1 MRFGLGPRIFLGG
14 VVVLAILVAR
24 FVATQRSLDSIRR
37 VTSSE
42 ERASQSASSAQS
54 LENLVLKLET
64 GARGYIITRDP
75 TLLVPWTQARDALP
89 AVSQQFLRDD
99 SSPAAL
105 QIDAAWRNYLGTW
118 SEPLVALARTNPAAA
133 RNRLTQ
139 SRANTQIN
147 SIRGRIDAYVATR
160 LTAVARDKKQVT
172 HVEHNAWLI
181 SVVGIAFTAAL
192 LIGVVAW
199 LLGAVIAPVRRIAD
213 ATAAIAVGHPNVLVP
228 EQGAGEVGQLAAAFN
243 AMSRSLAQQRRSL
256 AAQNVDLER
265 LANVLRAVLDSTV
278 DGILLTDHGGNV
290 QLANRPLTEMTGNLG
305 MTFDGPVTDRL
316 LSVSERMVDPEEFR
330 RAMTELRQNPEL
342 SSFNE
347 FEDRI
352 SGRVYQGWTAPVN
365 DDQGTFVGRIWT
377 LRDVT
382 SQRELDRLK
391 DDFVATVSHELRT
404 PLTSMMGFL
413 QMIRDG
419 EAGELNAEQ
428 ERFLAIVYRSSER
441 LQRLVGDLLFV
452 SRLDSDG
459 LQLQLQPVYIDDVL
473 REAVETV
480 DGIVRSHDLT
490 MTTDF
495 GAVPPVDADRERLS
509 QLFANLLSN
518 AVKFTPAG
526 GLITARTYSRNG
538 SVVAEIEDNGIG
550 IPEAEQDRLFQRF
563 FRSSIASAQAIPG
576 TGLGLVISKAIA
588 DAHGGV
594 IHVQSAPGTGTR
606 FSVALPI
613 DPNGA

>member
-1 MRFGLGPRIFLGG
+1 M
-14 VVVLAILVAR
+14 
-24 FVATQRSLDSIRR
+24 
-37 VTSSE
+37 
-42 ERASQSASSAQS
+42 
-54 LENLVLKLET
+54 
-64 GARGYIITRDP
+64 
-75 TLLVPWTQARDALP
+75 
-89 AVSQQFLRDD
+89 
-99 SSPAAL
+99 
-105 QIDAAWRNYLGTW
+105 
-118 SEPLVALARTNPAAA
+118 
-133 RNRLTQ
+133 
-139 SRANTQIN
+139 
-147 SIRGRIDAYVATR
+147 
-160 LTAVARDKKQVT
+160 
-172 HVEHNAWLI
+172 
-181 SVVGIAFTAAL
+181 
-192 LIGVVAW
+192 
-199 LLGAVIAPVRRIAD
+199 RRIAD
-213 ATAAIAVGHPNVLVP
+213 ATAAIAEGHPNVLVP
-228 EQGAGEVGQLAAAFN
+228 EKGAGEVGQLAAAFN

-256 AAQNVDLER
+256 ATQNVDLER
-265 LANVLRAVLDSTV
+265 LASVLRAVLDSTV
-278 DGILLTDHGGNV
+278 DGILLADKAGNV
-290 QLANRPLTEMTGNLG
+290 QLANRPLTEMTRNLG
-305 MTFDGPVTDRL
+305 MTFDGPVTARL
-316 LSVSERMVDPEEFR
+316 LSVSERMVDPEEFQ
-330 RAMTELRQNPEL
+330 RAMVELQDNPEL

-347 FEDRI
+347 FEDRV

-377 LRDVT
+377 LRDVS

-419 EAGELNAEQ
+419 EAGELNPEQ
-428 ERFLAIVYRSSER
+428 ERFLSIVYRSSER

-459 LQLQLQPVYIDDVL
+459 LQLRLQSVYVDEVL

-480 DGIVRSHDLT
+480 DGIVRSNDLT

-495 GAVPPVDADRERLS
+495 GAVPPVEADRERLS

-538 SVVAEIEDNGIG
+538 TVVAEIEDTGIG

-613 DPNGA
+613 DPNDA

>member
-1 MRFGLGPRIFLGG
+1 MRFGLGSRIFIGG
-14 VVVLAILVAR
+14 AVVLAILVVR
-24 FVATQRSLDSIRR
+24 FVATQHSLDSIRR

-42 ERASQSASSAQS
+42 ERSSQSASTAQS

-89 AVSQQFLRDD
+89 AVSQRLLKDD

-147 SIRGRIDAYVATR
+147 TIRNQIDAYVSAR
-160 LTAVARDKKQVT
+160 LSAVANYKQQVS

-181 SVVGIAFTAAL
+181 SVVGIAFTGAL
-192 LIGVVAW
+192 LIVVVAY
-199 LLGAVIAPVRRIAD
+199 LLGAVITPVRRIAD
-213 ATAAIAVGHPNVLVP
+213 ATAAIAAGHPNVLVP
-228 EQGAGEVGQLAAAFN
+228 EKGAGEVGQLAAAFN
-243 AMSRSLAQQRRSL
+243 TMSRSLAQQRRSL

-290 QLANRPLTEMTGNLG
+290 QLANRPLTEMTRNLG

-330 RAMTELRQNPEL
+330 RAMTELRENPEL

-347 FEDRI
+347 FEDRV

-419 EAGELNAEQ
+419 EAGELNPEQ
-428 ERFLAIVYRSSER
+428 ERFLSIVYRSSER

-459 LQLQLQPVYIDDVL
+459 LQLQLQPVYVDDLL
-473 REAVETV
+473 RDAVETV

-526 GLITARTYSRNG
+526 GFITARTYSRNG
-538 SVVAEIEDNGIG
+538 TVVAEIEDTGIG
-550 IPEAEQDRLFQRF
+550 IPEVEQDRLFQRF
-563 FRSSIASAQAIPG
+563 FRSSTASAQAIPG

-613 DPNGA
+613 DPNGT

>member
-1 MRFGLGPRIFLGG
+1 MRFGLGSRIFVGG
-14 VVVLAILVAR
+14 ILVVAILFAR
-24 FVATQRSLDSIRR
+24 FIATQHSLDSIRR
-37 VTSSE
+37 ATSSE
-42 ERASQSASSAQS
+42 ERAGQSASTAQT
-54 LENLVLKLET
+54 LENLVLKLEI

-75 TLLVPWTQARDALP
+75 TLLKPWTQARSALP
-89 AVSQQFLRDD
+89 TVSQQLLKDD

-118 SEPLVALARTNPAAA
+118 SEPLVALARTDPAAA

-147 SIRGRIDAYVATR
+147 TIRSQIDAYVSTR
-160 LTAVARDKKQVT
+160 LAAVARYKKQVS

-181 SVVGIAFTAAL
+181 SVVGIGFTAAL
-192 LIGVVAW
+192 LFLVVAY
-199 LLGAVIAPVRRIAD
+199 LLAAVIGPVRRIAD
-213 ATAAIAVGHPNVLVP
+213 ATAAIGAGHPNVLVP
-228 EQGAGEVGQLAAAFN
+228 EKGPGEVGQLAAAFN
-243 AMSRSLAQQRRSL
+243 TMSRSLAQQRRSL

-278 DGILLTDHGGNV
+278 DGILLTDRGGNV
-290 QLANRPLTEMTGNLG
+290 QLANRPLTEMTRNLG
-305 MTFDGPVTDRL
+305 MTFDGPVTERL
-316 LSVSERMVDPEEFR
+316 VSVSERMVDPEEFR
-330 RAMTELRQNPEL
+330 RAMTALRENPEL

-377 LRDVT
+377 LRDVS

-419 EAGELNAEQ
+419 EAGELNPEQ
-428 ERFLAIVYRSSER
+428 ERFLSIVYRSSER

-452 SRLDSDG
+452 SRLDSEG
-459 LQLQLQPVYIDDVL
+459 LQLQLQPVYVDDVL

-480 DGIVRSHDLT
+480 DGVVRSHDLT

-509 QLFANLLSN
+509 QLVANLLSN

-526 GLITARTYSRNG
+526 GSITTRTYSRIG
-538 SVVAEIEDNGIG
+538 AVIAEIEDTGIG
-550 IPEAEQDRLFQRF
+550 
-563 FRSSIASAQAIPG
+563 
-576 TGLGLVISKAIA
+576 
-588 DAHGGV
+588 
-594 IHVQSAPGTGTR
+594 
-606 FSVALPI
+606 
-613 DPNGA
+613 